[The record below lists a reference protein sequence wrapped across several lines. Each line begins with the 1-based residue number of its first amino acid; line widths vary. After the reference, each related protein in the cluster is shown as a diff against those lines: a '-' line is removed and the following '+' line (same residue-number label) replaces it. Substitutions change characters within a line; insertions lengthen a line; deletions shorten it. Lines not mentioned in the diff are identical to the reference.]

1 MVTAVASG
9 PDHLVYE
16 SGLNPNGSNAAATTE
31 TVTGSFTVSAS
42 DGILNVV
49 IGGTSYT
56 LAQLQGFNGTQS
68 VNTGEGILTLLS
80 YSGTASGGT
89 VNYRYTLSATIDNDS
104 KAGAT
109 LTEFDDSVT
118 IAVNGVGGT
127 SASDQLIVRIV
138 DDTPTAKDENGG
150 SVTEDVAGSLNGNVL
165 SNDTVGADTPA
176 AFVGWSATGHNNS
189 AAVTALTTYG
199 TFVQNGDGSWT
210 YALDNSRPATQAL
223 TSAFDQSYD
232 VWYTMK
238 DADGDESIAKLTINI
253 KGSSDTSSV
262 VTAVA
267 SGPDHLVYE
276 SGLNPNGSNA
286 GATTETVT
294 GSFTVSASD
303 GILNVVIGGTVYT
316 LAQLQGFNGTQ
327 SVNTGE
333 GILTL
338 LSYSGTASGG
348 TVNYRYTL
356 SATIDNDSKTG
367 ATLTEFDDS
376 VTITVNGVSGTS
388 GSDQLIVRIVDDVL
402 VQPVELNTRVE
413 EFSNPGTNLMII
425 LDTSGSMDFDAEAP
439 GFATRMAVAR
449 ASILQ
454 LINDYDDLGNVMVRL
469 VGFASTATTN
479 FLGSGDIWLTA
490 AQALDVIDDITDT
503 LGNGGTD
510 YDDALIKAMA
520 AYDSAGKIIG
530 GQSVLYFLSDGEPT
544 ESTSWPGVVGTG
556 NNGINAAE
564 QTAWQNFLT
573 NNDVQAYALGMGGGA
588 TAPALEPIS
597 YNGATG
603 TDQPAIIVTDLSQL
617 ASTLSGTV
625 QVPTT
630 GNLLIDAGVAFGADG
645 PAALPITSISHD
657 ADGNPATPDVIYTTA
672 YSGYNATTHV
682 LTIPTHGGGT
692 LSVNLLTGAY
702 SYSLSLDVANDYTE
716 TFRYT
721 ISDADGDVKTGVLNM
736 ITTDSSE
743 VTVYDNS
750 NEALV
755 YQIMVPGA
763 VTTTTLADFGDVT
776 NSNNSGAG
784 YNPWIYDTDSTGT
797 SVIDLGSNSIA
808 TAVIS
813 NGDKWIV
820 STQGG
825 NGLGNLDATV
835 NTSSDELRLV
845 DNNGASG
852 DGVEML
858 TPEFV
863 TSATGTTT
871 LSFDYDRF
879 NVHSNDVV
887 TWSLYKFDG
896 TNWVQQTGTGYSG
909 FLSTDPGSTTPLTTG
924 ELEAGTRYRV
934 HFSVLDGGGS
944 GSSNDSRLELDNI
957 RLNITAAATAAIAI
971 MAAQGNVL
979 TDPNHNPYSSDPWG
993 AVDALGSENAVLKI
1007 WNGSSY
1013 TSVTT
1018 SQTVAGLYGSLE
1030 IHSDGAY
1037 TYTPLSNLS
1046 NVGQSDVFTYQVM
1059 QNDGDQDTAQLTIN
1073 IGATA
1078 AAVPTP
1084 IEGTGADNNLNGT
1097 AGDDVLLGYGGN
1109 DTIHGN
1115 GGHDHIEG
1123 GAGNDTLY
1131 GDAGNDALLGGVGTD
1146 ILDGGIGNDTL
1157 IGGLGPDTLTGG
1169 AGHDTFKW
1177 LAGEAD
1183 GSIDKIADFT
1193 LGLSGSNANSDVLDL
1208 SQLLVDVPASANN
1221 SVLAG
1226 TLNSYLTFDTAN
1238 NTLTIDTN
1246 GGTAGGDQLTVLFQN
1261 APSFSSGSNQDIIKQ
1276 LLDDGN
1282 LKVDPHP

>member
-1 MVTAVASG
+1 M
-9 PDHLVYE
+9 
-16 SGLNPNGSNAAATTE
+16 
-31 TVTGSFTVSAS
+31 
-42 DGILNVV
+42 
-49 IGGTSYT
+49 
-56 LAQLQGFNGTQS
+56 
-68 VNTGEGILTLLS
+68 
-80 YSGTASGGT
+80 
-89 VNYRYTLSATIDNDS
+89 NYRYTLSATIDNDS

-253 KGSSDTSSV
+253 KGSNDTSSV

-303 GILNVVIGGTVYT
+303 GILNVVIGGTTYT

-356 SATIDNDSKTG
+356 SATIDNDSKAG

-376 VTITVNGVSGTS
+376 VTIAVNGVSGTS
-388 GSDQLIVRIVDDVL
+388 GSDQLIVRIVDDVP

-544 ESTSWPGVVGTG
+544 ESTSWPGVIGTG

-755 YQIMVPGA
+755 YQIMVPG
-763 VTTTTLADFGDVT
+763 VTTPTTLADFQTTT
-776 NSNNSGAG
+776 NGSGTG
-784 YNPWIYDTDSTGT
+784 YNPWIYDTSGTGT
-797 SVIDLGSNSIA
+797 SVIDLGSSTIA
-808 TAVIS
+808 TAVAG
-813 NGDKWIV
+813 NGDKWVV
-820 STQGG
+820 STLNSSTLDGSVNGG
-825 NGLGNLDATV
+825 VLL
-835 NTSSDELRLV
+835 LV
-845 DNNGASG
+845 DSNDDGAG
-852 DGVEML
+852 AAQLL

-863 TSATGTTT
+863 TSSTLATT
-871 LSFDYDRF
+871 LSFQYDRD
-879 NVHSNDVV
+879 NVNNSDTV
-887 TWSLYKFDG
+887 TWNLYKFDG
-896 TNWVQQTGTGYSG
+896 ANWIQLSG
-909 FLSTDPGSTTPLTTG
+909 AGLSGNLSSNPASMTTVTTAT
-924 ELEAGTRYRV
+924 LDANTRYRV
-934 HFSVLDGGGS
+934 YFSVNDGS
-944 GSSNDSRLELDNI
+944 GNSDSTLQLDNI

>member
-1 MVTAVASG
+1 M
-9 PDHLVYE
+9 
-16 SGLNPNGSNAAATTE
+16 
-31 TVTGSFTVSAS
+31 
-42 DGILNVV
+42 
-49 IGGTSYT
+49 
-56 LAQLQGFNGTQS
+56 
-68 VNTGEGILTLLS
+68 
-80 YSGTASGGT
+80 
-89 VNYRYTLSATIDNDS
+89 TI
-104 KAGAT
+104 T
-109 LTEFDDSVT
+109 
-118 IAVNGVGGT
+118 VNGVGGT
-127 SASDQLIVRIV
+127 TASDQLIVRIV
-138 DDTPTAKDENGG
+138 DDTPTANDENGG
-150 SVTEDVAGSLNGNVL
+150 SVTEDVAGSLGGNVL

-189 AAVTALTTYG
+189 TSVTALSTYG
-199 TFVQNGDGSWT
+199 TFVQNGDGTWS

-253 KGSSDTSSV
+253 KGANDTSSV
-262 VTAVA
+262 VTAAA

-303 GILNVVIGGTVYT
+303 GILNVVIGGTTYT

-348 TVNYRYTL
+348 MVNYRYTL
-356 SATIDNDSKTG
+356 SATIDNDSKSG
-367 ATLTEFDDS
+367 ATGTEFDDS
-376 VTITVNGVSGTS
+376 VTITVNGVGGTS
-388 GSDQLIVRIVDDVL
+388 ANDQLIVRIVDDVP

-425 LDTSGSMDFDAEAP
+425 LDTSGSMDSASGVA
-439 GFATRMAVAR
+439 GYATRMAIAR

-454 LINDYDDLGNVMVRL
+454 LINDYDNVGNVMVRL

-510 YDDALIKAMA
+510 YDDALIKAMS

-544 ESTSWPGVVGTG
+544 ESTNWSGVAGSG
-556 NNGINAAE
+556 SNGINGAE
-564 QTAWQNFLT
+564 QAAWQTFLT
-573 NNDVQAYALGMGGGA
+573 NNDIKAYALGMGTGA

-630 GNLLIDAGVAFGADG
+630 GNLLVDAGVVFGADG

-657 ADGNPATPDVIYTTA
+657 ADGNPATPDVVYTTA
-672 YSGYNATTHV
+672 YSGYNAVTHI

-721 ISDADGDVKTGVLNM
+721 ISDADGDVKIGVLNL

-743 VTVYDNS
+743 VIVYDNS

-755 YQIMVPGA
+755 YEILVPGDTS
-763 VTTTTLADFGDVT
+763 TTMLANFQTT
-776 NSNNSGAG
+776 SNGSGSG
-784 YNPWIYDTDSTGT
+784 YNPWIYDTSAPNTT
-797 SVIDLGSNSIA
+797 VIDLGGSTIA
-808 TAVIS
+808 SAIVN

-820 STQGG
+820 STQSGST
-825 NGLGNLDATV
+825 LDASV
-835 NTSSDELRLV
+835 SSDELRLV
-845 DNNGASG
+845 DNNGASAG
-852 DGVEML
+852 GVEML

-871 LSFDYDRF
+871 LSFDYDRA
-879 NVHSNDVV
+879 NVNASDVV

-896 TNWVQQTGTGYSG
+896 ANWVQQNGSGYSG
-909 FLSTDPGSTTPLTTG
+909 FLSADPGSTTPLTTG
-924 ELEAGTRYRV
+924 VLEAGTRYRV
-934 HFSVLDGGGS
+934 HFSVSDGGGS
-944 GSSNDSRLELDNI
+944 SDTRLELDNI
-957 RLNITAAATAAIAI
+957 RLNVTAAATTAIAI

-993 AVDALGSENAVLKI
+993 AVDALGSEVSVLKI

-1013 TSVTT
+1013 SAVTT
-1018 SQTVAGLYGSLE
+1018 SQTVAGLYGSLV
-1030 IHSDGAY
+1030 IQSDGSY
-1037 TYTPLSNLS
+1037 TYTPNSNLA
-1046 NVGQSDVFTYQVM
+1046 NQGKSDVFTYQIV

-1078 AAVPTP
+1078 ATVPTP
-1084 IEGTGADNNLNGT
+1084 IEGTSGDNTLNGT
-1097 AGDDVLLGYGGN
+1097 AGDDVLLGHDGN
-1109 DTIHGN
+1109 DTIYGN
-1115 GGHDHIEG
+1115 DGNDHIEG
-1123 GAGNDTLY
+1123 GAGNDTLH
-1131 GDAGNDALLGGVGTD
+1131 GDGGNDVLLGGLGTD
-1146 ILDGGIGNDTL
+1146 ILDGGIGDDTL
-1157 IGGLGPDTLTGG
+1157 IGGLGADTLTGG
-1169 AGHDTFKW
+1169 TGKDTFKW
-1177 LAGEAD
+1177 QAGDAGGTD
-1183 GSIDKIADFT
+1183 TIKDFT
-1193 LGLSGSNANSDVLDL
+1193 TGANGDVLDL
-1208 SQLLVDVPASANN
+1208 SELLSGEHANTASLDQYLNFASGPGANK
-1221 SVLAG
+1221 S
-1226 TLNSYLTFDTAN
+1226 
-1238 NTLTIDTN
+1238 TLTIDLD
-1246 GGTAGGDQLTVLFQN
+1246 G
-1261 APSFSSGSNQDIIKQ
+1261 SGSGSTTHTIFFDNVDLTANSTRTDLQIIQDLLNQ
-1276 LLDDGN
+1276 GN
-1282 LKVDPHP
+1282 LKVDP

>member
-1 MVTAVASG
+1 M
-9 PDHLVYE
+9 
-16 SGLNPNGSNAAATTE
+16 
-31 TVTGSFTVSAS
+31 
-42 DGILNVV
+42 
-49 IGGTSYT
+49 
-56 LAQLQGFNGTQS
+56 
-68 VNTGEGILTLLS
+68 
-80 YSGTASGGT
+80 
-89 VNYRYTLSATIDNDS
+89 
-104 KAGAT
+104 
-109 LTEFDDSVT
+109 T

-253 KGSSDTSSV
+253 KGANDTSSV
-262 VTAVA
+262 VTAAA

-303 GILNVVIGGTVYT
+303 GILNVVIGGTRYT

-356 SATIDNDSKTG
+356 SATIDNDSKAG

-376 VTITVNGVSGTS
+376 VTIAVNGVSGTS
-388 GSDQLIVRIVDDVL
+388 GSDQLIVRIVDDVP

-797 SVIDLGSNSIA
+797 SVIDLGSSTIA
-808 TAVIS
+808 TAVAG
-813 NGDKWIV
+813 NGDKWVV
-820 STQGG
+820 STLNSSTLDGSVNGG
-825 NGLGNLDATV
+825 VLL
-835 NTSSDELRLV
+835 LV
-845 DNNGASG
+845 DSNDDGAG
-852 DGVEML
+852 AAQLL

-863 TSATGTTT
+863 TSSTLATT
-871 LSFDYDRF
+871 LSFQYDRD
-879 NVHSNDVV
+879 NVNNSDTV
-887 TWSLYKFDG
+887 TWNLYKFDG
-896 TNWVQQTGTGYSG
+896 ANWIQLSG
-909 FLSTDPGSTTPLTTG
+909 AGLSGNLSSNPASMTTVTTAT
-924 ELEAGTRYRV
+924 LDANTRYRV
-934 HFSVLDGGGS
+934 YFSVNDGS
-944 GSSNDSRLELDNI
+944 GNSDSTLQLDNI